1 MATVRCLNECGFRK
15 LLSGVTLLLTYFC
28 ILFSHEVLG
37 QNTGSEVIRVDTELA
52 SFEISVTDATGK
64 PVKNLS
70 AEEFK
75 IFENGVERPVD
86 FFQPLRRRDGE
97 RPLSIVFAVDVSGSM
112 TDAELLKLRD
122 AMQQFIDRLAD
133 YNSQFA
139 IMTFSMNVKVV
150 QPFTNRRD
158 RLERTFRQIIG
169 DRRGLSTHAYDAV
182 DDAIRLIQRRS
193 PKAFRTGVPRR
204 AVIVITDGFPVG
216 DVVDSQ
222 TVIERANEA
231 ETSVYALILPS
242 FSRLSGSSR
251 PVMTPFEASGLVER
265 TGGKSLYANQ
275 QSYEP
280 IFAALVEEITSSYAI
295 AFYPER
301 DQPGE
306 YSDVTI
312 RSVSGFNVIQNRS
325 RYRLPR

>member
-1 MATVRCLNECGFRK
+1 MTILTIAFCLGFSAK
-15 LLSGVTLLLTYFC
+15 AVA
-28 ILFSHEVLG
+28 
-37 QNTGSEVIRVDTELA
+37 QNTESDVIRVDTELA
-52 SFEISVTDATGK
+52 SFEISVTDSAGK
-64 PVKNLS
+64 PVRNLT
-70 AEEFK
+70 AADFK
-75 IFENGVERPVD
+75 IFENGTERSVD
-86 FFQPLRRRDGE
+86 FFQPIRLRDDE
-97 RPLSIVFAVDVSGSM
+97 RPLSIVFALDVSGSM

-133 YNSQFA
+133 YNSYFA
-139 IMTFSMNVKVV
+139 VMTFSMNVKIA

-182 DDAIRLIQRRS
+182 DDAIRLIERRS
-193 PKAFRTGVPRR
+193 PKAIGTRVPRR
-204 AVIVITDGFPVG
+204 AVIVVTDGFPVG
-216 DVVDSQ
+216 DVVAPE

-242 FSRLSGSSR
+242 FSRIHGNSR

-275 QSYEP
+275 RSYEP
-280 IFAALVEEITSSYAI
+280 IFAALAEELTSSYAI

-301 DQPGE
+301 VPKDNE
-306 YSDVTI
+306 YADVRI
-312 RSVSGFNVIQNRS
+312 ESVSGLKVVQNRT
-325 RYRLPR
+325 RYRPPR